1 MLNRIFAIVTLSS
14 LLTTIGFLPKLNGLM
29 AIAQI
34 PIEETKPIKPTS
46 NTQNT
51 PAISPVISPAISPEK
66 KALIK
71 ELLEITESGKN
82 AGQIMESMVRSE
94 LPKLVSTVLKA
105 APALDSDRP
114 EVQKQFSEIVSRM
127 AVKYRD
133 RVIQKIDVNQLLE
146 KVSYPVY
153 DKYFTESELRD
164 IIGFYKSATG
174 KKAIGIMPQIIGDS
188 MRRTNEILLPQM
200 SSIMTEIIAEELL
213 NALPK
218 KK

>member
-1 MLNRIFAIVTLSS
+1 MLNRIFATVALSS
-14 LLTTIGFLPKLNGLM
+14 LLTTIGFLPKLNELM
-29 AIAQI
+29 AIAQV
-34 PIEETKPIKPTS
+34 PIEETKS
-46 NTQNT
+46 
-51 PAISPVISPAISPEK
+51 VISPEK

-71 ELLEITESGKN
+71 ELLEITQSGKN
-82 AGQIMESMVRSE
+82 ASQIMESMVRSE

-114 EVQKQFSEIVSRM
+114 EAQKQFSEIVSRM

-146 KVSYPVY
+146 QVSYPVY

-164 IIGFYKSATG
+164 IIGFYKSETG

-188 MRRTNEILLPQM
+188 MRRTNEVLLPQM
-200 SSIMTEIIAEELL
+200 SKIMTEIITEELL
-213 NALPK
+213 NALPNK
-218 KK
+218 K